1 MTATDNSTDIF
12 EPTTESAETE
22 TSTTAVKTGR
32 SLRKPVLVG
41 AAALVVA
48 LVAGGS
54 IALAAHKDV
63 TVTVDG
69 QAQEVG
75 TFSGSVEGALGAAG
89 VTVGEHDTVAP
100 ALDTAISDGSQIVVE
115 HGRLLTLTIDGQTR
129 EVWTTAS
136 TVEEALAELGQD
148 PSAYK
153 LSADRSRE
161 IPLDGLAVTADTLF
175 SATVSDGAAAAAPIT
190 SAAKTVGDLLAEQS
204 IVLGPLDTVSPDA
217 STPLSNGLVVAV
229 TRVAKTTVTEDVAVA
244 QPADQTVEDSSVE
257 RGVSTV
263 TQQGSA
269 GTDSVTYEVTTTNG
283 AESAK
288 TEVSRTTVTPAQATV
303 ITVGTK
309 KPVSTSSA
317 STGSSS
323 GSSSSSSS
331 NSGSSSS
338 SSSSAAPVSSSGSS
352 GINWEGIAQCES
364 TGNWSI
370 NTGNGYYG
378 GLQFDNS
385 TWASG
390 GGTAYA
396 PRADL
401 ATKEQQ
407 IAVAENV
414 AASRGSSPW
423 ACAYAG

>member
-1 MTATDNSTDIF
+1 LTATDNSTDIF
-12 EPTTESAETE
+12 EPIDETYETE
-22 TSTTAVKTGR
+22 TAPVKTGR
-32 SLRKPVLVG
+32 SLRKPVLAG

-48 LVAGGS
+48 LVAGGG

-69 QAQEVG
+69 QVQELG

-129 EVWTTAS
+129 EIWTTAT
-136 TVEEALAELGQD
+136 TVEEALSELGQD

-161 IPLDGLAVTADTLF
+161 IPLDGLAVSADTLY
-175 SATVSDGAAAAAPIT
+175 SATISDGAAAATPFT
-190 SAAKTVGDLLAEQS
+190 SAAKTVGDLLTEQG
-204 IVLGPLDTVSPDA
+204 IVLGALDTVSPDA
-217 STPLSNGLVVAV
+217 TTPLSNGLVVAV
-229 TRVAKTTVTEDVAVA
+229 TRVAKTTVTEDVDVA

-257 RGVSTV
+257 EGVSTV
-263 TQQGSA
+263 TQQGTA
-269 GTDSVTYEVTTTNG
+269 GKDSVTYEVTTTNG
-283 AESAK
+283 AETGKA
-288 TEVSRTTVTPAQATV
+288 EVSRTSVTPAQATI

-309 KPVSTSSA
+309 QTYTPSS
-317 STGSSS
+317 SSSSSS
-323 GSSSSSSS
+323 GSSSSR
-331 NSGSSSS
+331 
-338 SSSSAAPVSSSGSS
+338 SSSASSAPVSSGSS

-414 AASRGSSPW
+414 AASRGKSPW
-423 ACAYAG
+423 ACGHAG

>member
-12 EPTTESAETE
+12 EPIAEGSETE
-22 TSTTAVKTGR
+22 FATTPVKTGR

-41 AAALVVA
+41 AAAAAVVVA
-48 LVAGGS
+48 MLAGGGV
-54 IALAAHKDV
+54 AMAAHKDV

-69 QAQEVG
+69 QIQDVG
-75 TFSGSVEGALGAAG
+75 TFSGSVEGALNAAG
-89 VTVGEHDTVAP
+89 VAVGEHDTVAP
-100 ALDTAISDGSQIVVE
+100 DLSTAISDGSQIVVA

-129 EVWTTAS
+129 EVWTTAT

-148 PSAYK
+148 PSAYQ
-153 LSADRSRE
+153 LSADRSRA

-175 SATVSDGAAAAAPIT
+175 NTTVTDGTGPATAVTTAG
-190 SAAKTVGDLLAEQS
+190 KNVGDLLNKAG
-204 IVLGPLDTVSPDA
+204 IAVGPLDIVNVPA
-217 STPLSNGLVVAV
+217 ETPLSNGLSVTI
-229 TRVAKTTVTEDVAVA
+229 TRVAQATVTEDVEVA

-257 RGVSTV
+257 KGVSSV

-269 GTDSVTYEVTTTNG
+269 GKDSVTYEVTTANG
-283 AESAK
+283 AETAK
-288 TEVSRTTVTPAQATV
+288 TEVSRTAITPAQAT
-303 ITVGTK
+303 IRSVGTK
-309 KPVSTSSA
+309 QTYTAPAASS
-317 STGSSS
+317 SRSSSS

-331 NSGSSSS
+331 S
-338 SSSSAAPVSSSGSS
+338 APVSSGSS
-352 GINWEGIAQCES
+352 GINWNGIAQCES

-401 ATKEQQ
+401 ASKEQQ

-414 AASRGSSPW
+414 AASRGKSPW
-423 ACAYAG
+423 ACGHAG

>member
-1 MTATDNSTDIF
+1 LTATDNSTDTF
-12 EPTTESAETE
+12 EPIAEGSETQAATTP
-22 TSTTAVKTGR
+22 VKTGR

-48 LVAGGS
+48 LVAGGG

-69 QAQEVG
+69 QVQDVG
-75 TFSGSVEGALGAAG
+75 TFAGSVDGALDAAG

-129 EVWTTAS
+129 EIWTTAT
-136 TVEEALAELGQD
+136 TVEQALAELGQD

-153 LSADRSRE
+153 LSADRDRE
-161 IPLDGLAVTADTLF
+161 IPLDGLAVSADTLH
-175 SATVSDGAAAAAPIT
+175 SATISDAGGAATAIT
-190 SAAKTVGDLLAEQS
+190 TAVKTVGDLLNEQG
-204 IVLGPLDTVSPDA
+204 IAVGPLDVVNVPA
-217 STPLSNGLVVAV
+217 ETPLSNGLAVTV
-229 TRVAKTTVTEDVAVA
+229 TRVAKTTVTEDVDVA
-244 QPADQTVEDSSVE
+244 QPADQTVEDGSVDE
-257 RGVSTV
+257 GVTTV
-263 TQQGSA
+263 TQQGSP
-269 GTDSVTYEVTTTNG
+269 GKDSVTFEVTTTNG
-283 AESAK
+283 AETAK
-288 TEVSRTTVTPAQATV
+288 TEVSRTAVTPDQATV

-309 KPVSTSSA
+309 QAYTAPASS
-317 STGSSS
+317 SSSSSSDGSSSS
-323 GSSSSSSS
+323 GSSSSSA
-331 NSGSSSS
+331 SSSS
-338 SSSSAAPVSSSGSS
+338 APVSSSGSS

-390 GGTAYA
+390 GGLAYA
-396 PRADL
+396 SRADL
-401 ATKEQQ
+401 ATKDQQ
-407 IAVAENV
+407 IAVAESV

-423 ACAYAG
+423 ACGYAG

>member
-1 MTATDNSTDIF
+1 LTATDNSTDIF
-12 EPTTESAETE
+12 EPITEGTETD
-22 TSTTAVKTGR
+22 TSTTGVKTGR

-48 LVAGGS
+48 LVAGGG

-63 TVTVDG
+63 SLTVDG
-69 QAQEVG
+69 QVQEVG
-75 TFSGSVEGALGAAG
+75 TFSGSVEGALDAAG
-89 VTVGEHDTVAP
+89 VSVGEHDTVAP

-129 EVWTTAS
+129 EIWTTAT

-148 PSAYK
+148 PSAYQ

-161 IPLDGLAVTADTLF
+161 IPLDGLAVSADTLY
-175 SATVSDGAAAAAPIT
+175 SATISDAGGPATAIT
-190 SAAKTVGDLLAEQS
+190 TAGKNVGDLLNGQGIA
-204 IVLGPLDTVSPDA
+204 LGPLDIVNLPA
-217 STPLSNGLVVAV
+217 ETPLSNGLAVTV
-229 TRVAKTTVTEDVAVA
+229 TRVAKTTVTQDVDVA

-257 RGVSTV
+257 EGVTTV
-263 TQQGSA
+263 TQQGSP
-269 GTDSVTYEVTTTNG
+269 GKDSVTFEVTTTNG
-283 AESAK
+283 AETGK
-288 TEVSRTTVTPAQATV
+288 TEVSRTAVTPAQATIV
-303 ITVGTK
+303 TVGSKQTYTA
-309 KPVSTSSA
+309 PASS
-317 STGSSS
+317 SSSSSSGSSSS

-331 NSGSSSS
+331 
-338 SSSSAAPVSSSGSS
+338 APASSGSS
-352 GINWEGIAQCES
+352 GINWDGIAQCES

-401 ATKEQQ
+401 ASKEQQ

-423 ACAYAG
+423 ACAHAG

>member
-1 MTATDNSTDIF
+1 
-12 EPTTESAETE
+12 
-22 TSTTAVKTGR
+22 
-32 SLRKPVLVG
+32 
-41 AAALVVA
+41 
-48 LVAGGS
+48 
-54 IALAAHKDV
+54 
-63 TVTVDG
+63 
-69 QAQEVG
+69 
-75 TFSGSVEGALGAAG
+75 
-89 VTVGEHDTVAP
+89 
-100 ALDTAISDGSQIVVE
+100 
-115 HGRLLTLTIDGQTR
+115 
-129 EVWTTAS
+129 
-136 TVEEALAELGQD
+136 
-148 PSAYK
+148 
-153 LSADRSRE
+153 
-161 IPLDGLAVTADTLF
+161 
-175 SATVSDGAAAAAPIT
+175 
-190 SAAKTVGDLLAEQS
+190 
-204 IVLGPLDTVSPDA
+204 VLGPLDTVSPDA

-269 GTDSVTYEVTTTNG
+269 GTDSLTYEVTTTNG

-378 GLQFDNS
+378 GLQFDIR
-385 TWASG
+385 TWLGSG
-390 GGTAYA
+390 CGDYA

-401 ATKEQQ
+401 ATKDQQ
-407 IAVAENV
+407 IEIAERV
-414 AASRGSSPW
+414 YAARGLSPW
-423 ACAYAG
+423 ACGYAAG